1 MRRGR
6 GSGLGVGVGVPE
18 GVAGLGVWG
27 GVGGW
32 SWGSRLAGEG
42 TAMELG
48 VPVAEEGDRG
58 TRAQGELA
66 QGQRAELG
74 GAEGRGG
81 VRLLSESFRGLS
93 GEMES

>member
-1 MRRGR
+1 
-6 GSGLGVGVGVPE
+6 
-18 GVAGLGVWG
+18 
-27 GVGGW
+27 
-32 SWGSRLAGEG
+32 
-42 TAMELG
+42 MELG

-66 QGQRAELG
+66 RGQRAELG